1 MSSRIEAAFARTQGA
16 ALIPYLPT
24 NWPQPDA
31 TPALMHACEEAG
43 ASLIELGVAYSDPS
57 ADGSVIQRASEQAL
71 ANGATLERSLECAR
85 AYRDGGG
92 CLPVVL
98 MGYANPFF
106 QYGAAKL
113 ASACAASGVAGVLAV
128 DWPPAAGD
136 GLGDALAAAAI
147 DRIVLVAPTT
157 PQERLAELAAHASGY
172 IYYVS
177 VQGITGA
184 PIDSAAVAR
193 AAARVRGAAGL
204 PVAVGFGVRTAADC
218 ARLGRS
224 FDGVIVGTALIEA
237 IAATDDG
244 PAAATAML
252 AAMVSALAPGTP

>member
-1 MSSRIEAAFARTQGA
+1 MGAPITDAFAKAPAA

-24 NWPQPDA
+24 NWPEPDA
-31 TPALMHACEEAG
+31 TLELMHACEKAG
-43 ASLIELGVAYSDPS
+43 ATLIELGVAYSDPS
-57 ADGSVIQRASEQAL
+57 ADGGVIQRASEQAL
-71 ANGATLERSLECAR
+71 ANGATLARSLECAK
-85 AYRDGGG
+85 AYRDDGGR
-92 CLPVVL
+92 LPVVL

-106 QYGAAKL
+106 QYGAARL
-113 ASACAASGVAGVLAV
+113 ARACADSGVAGVLAV

-136 GLGDALAAAAI
+136 GLGAALAAAGV

-157 PQERLAELAAHASGY
+157 PDARLAELAEHASGY

-184 PIDSAAVAR
+184 PIDPAAVA
-193 AAARVRGAAGL
+193 AAAKRVRAKVGL

-218 ARLGRS
+218 ARLGEA

-237 IAATDDG
+237 IAAADDG